1 MVYDAGRYA
10 ARTRRTGALRDNLD
24 EQIERMLSDEKAETL
39 AENFVGQWLQSRD
52 IPLIGLN
59 EREILRGDG
68 ILDRRFRLSG
78 SVRRAMQE
86 ETEMSFQYLLD
97 NNLSLLELLDADY
110 TFLNKEL
117 ADFYTIKGVNH
128 SDMRKVQLRR
138 QLSRRNFDP
147 SDHPRGHLKSHQ
159 DFTRQARAVHSRK
172 YSWDTRPS
180 CTARRARARGSRKGI
195 R

>member
-1 MVYDAGRYA
+1 MPDDTLLELAER
-10 ARTRRTGALRDNLD
+10 GALRDNLN

-97 NNLSLLELLDADY
+97 NNLSLLSLLCRLH
-110 TFLNKEL
+110 FLHSIKEL
-117 ADFYTIKGVNH
+117 ADFYTIKVSITAHAKGATA
-128 SDMRKVQLRR
+128 RR

-147 SDHPRGHLKSHQ
+147 SDHPRGHL
-159 DFTRQARAVHSRK
+159 
-172 YSWDTRPS
+172 
-180 CTARRARARGSRKGI
+180 
-195 R
+195 